1 MGEYLI
7 LEQKDCGSG
16 KKYCGDV
23 RGEKWCA
30 HGVYIEGGGED

>member
-16 KKYCGDV
+16 KTYCGGV
-23 RGEKWCA
+23 RKKKKCA
-30 HGVYIEGGGED
+30 HGVYIGGRGED